1 MKPPYPVVL
10 PPISTTMNGQMFVRD
25 LANRVCQYL
34 PDGWELRICM
44 ENGAAWVTL
53 RNPDEYDIELPYSSG
68 ESLEQQVN
76 DALCVALGVNIQNPP
91 PVTDRHPQPVLTV
104 DNCVENFMPM
114 VGGVPFRCSC
124 GCNVFH
130 KPDRRFPEIYECNA
144 CTTQYSST

>member
-1 MKPPYPVVL
+1 MKPPYQVIL
-10 PPISTTMNGQMFVRD
+10 PPLSTTMDGQMFVRD

-76 DALCVALGVNIQNPP
+76 DALCVALGVNI
-91 PVTDRHPQPVLTV
+91 
-104 DNCVENFMPM
+104 
-114 VGGVPFRCSC
+114 
-124 GCNVFH
+124 
-130 KPDRRFPEIYECNA
+130 
-144 CTTQYSST
+144 